1 MKSCISAGEQDNIP
15 ISIDGGKWY
24 TLRIEKIKQ
33 NVQTQTN
40 TGIPLLPYS
49 GWGNFPSHGPQLPK
63 HFNKGHIHHHI
74 VESVQFLNEDTFDD
88 EIDSDDGCDDDCN
101 IEDLHTAKPLRKG
114 LKYFTS
120 GHVQKMQDSSKSG
133 HYFLKSKVRALYT
146 SEVYDVTATLSR
158 HSGFVRDASCTCRAS
173 AMGRCSHVTGL
184 LYALV
189 DYIDT
194 CDTLKVD
201 PQSCTSLP
209 CAWNQGRKSN

>member
-1 MKSCISAGEQDNIP
+1 M
-15 ISIDGGKWY
+15 GKFPLSW
-24 TLRIEKIKQ
+24 T
-33 NVQTQTN
+33 TN
-40 TGIPLLPYS
+40 AQAFQQGT
-49 GWGNFPSHGPQLPK
+49 
-63 HFNKGHIHHHI
+63 IHHLI

-88 EIDSDDGCDDDCN
+88 EVDSDDGCDDDCN

-133 HYFLKSKVRALYT
+133 HYFLKSKVQASYT
-146 SEVYDVTATLSR
+146 SEVYDVTATLPQ

-173 AMGRCSHVTGL
+173 AMGRCSHATGL

-209 CAWNQGRKSN
+209 YAWNQGRKSN